1 MQPSYVN
8 ALVETTAVTLFV
20 PEYWDFAESETDNP
34 ADKDPVVVGGGSMA
48 TADIISNIDLVPPTV
63 TSISPTTAEDSVR
76 IDAAMLIQFSEA
88 IDGGT
93 VSNNFRLRAVTGPD
107 AGTGDLGGQQVLLP
121 PYAMVGRRVAMKLV
135 PAGLA
140 QKKSLIV

>member
-1 MQPSYVN
+1 MLRLSIVASGPYSSSENLNGSSVINYMQPSYVN

-76 IDAAMLIQFSEA
+76 IDAARIW
-88 IDGGT
+88 
-93 VSNNFRLRAVTGPD
+93 VSNP
-107 AGTGDLGGQQVLLP
+107 
-121 PYAMVGRRVAMKLV
+121 
-135 PAGLA
+135 
-140 QKKSLIV
+140 